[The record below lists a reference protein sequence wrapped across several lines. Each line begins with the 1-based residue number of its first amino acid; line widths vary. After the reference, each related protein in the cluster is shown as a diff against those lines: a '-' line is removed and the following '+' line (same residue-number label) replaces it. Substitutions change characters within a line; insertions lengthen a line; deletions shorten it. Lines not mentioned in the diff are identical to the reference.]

1 MSAYERKYELKE
13 RDCVYVN
20 VGIFQGPQ
28 VSRELVELLL
38 LFTHIHTHTHLHCH
52 LSLSRLSLC
61 LIILLYPFLLH
72 YWHFKQLTREHEAC
86 WQ

>member
-38 LFTHIHTHTHLHCH
+38 LFTHIHTHTSSLSSVSISP
-52 LSLSRLSLC
+52 LSLSYYITLSFSPP
-61 LIILLYPFLLH
+61 LLAF
-72 YWHFKQLTREHEAC
+72 
-86 WQ
+86 